1 MKYHQRNRRSTF
13 FRVPCNEIWENQHK
27 TPPQAASI
35 PTHLATQ
42 RNELHHRHLGAAIT
56 PWSQNVWL
64 EFPPSLSNWWLLFS
78 FQHKKYTYIH
88 IYIYTY
94 MNNQHYISMNARIL
108 FSRLSLESRNIVTSP
123 LPLIVE
129 TGSEFFLGCQG
140 KKNSQVTMRSVSR
153 TKYAI
158 LVSQQMRNTKASE
171 EKPLFF

>member
-1 MKYHQRNRRSTF
+1 MSSTTGTWA
-13 FRVPCNEIWENQHK
+13 RQ
-27 TPPQAASI
+27 S
-35 PTHLATQ
+35 
-42 RNELHHRHLGAAIT
+42 HHG
-56 PWSQNVWL
+56 PKMCGWN
-64 EFPPSLSNWWLLFS
+64 FPPVFPIDDCCFLFNIKS
-78 FQHKKYTYIH
+78 ILIY

-94 MNNQHYISMNARIL
+94 MNNHDYISMNARIL

-123 LPLIVE
+123 LLLIVE